1 MSIEFKFIRWKNFLS
16 TGNVFSELDLSK
28 AGTTLIVGENGSGK
42 STMLDALTFGL
53 FGKPFRNINKGQ
65 LVNSITRKDALVEI
79 EFWSS
84 SNMYRIVR
92 GIKPNLF
99 EVYCNEKLINQD
111 AEMKDY
117 QAILEKQILKINFKS
132 FCQVVVLG
140 SASFVP
146 FMQLTGPNR
155 RAIIEDLLDLEI
167 FTKMNVLLKEQIQQ
181 NEKDVQETENNK
193 KIVKTKIEIVHQHLK
208 ELRSKNEEFIKQK
221 ETTIAEHVLNIKESM
236 EEVKIL
242 QVKISELEAIKED
255 RTHVYNDL
263 NKLRDYRTKSL
274 NNKDIFKKEISFFKK
289 HENCPT
295 CSQGI
300 EPSFAA
306 DIVKDR
312 EAKVAK
318 IDNTMIKWEEA
329 NKKANDRMVNITKI
343 ESDISEVSSLLMQFQ
358 QSIKHNKS
366 ICITIQNEIDNAK
379 KSVKQ
384 TTETK
389 IADLEKD
396 LTQIQEKFNSFQED
410 RQVLAAAALMLKDGG
425 IKTKIINQ
433 YIPVIN
439 KLVNKYLAMMD
450 FFVSFEMNSEF
461 QESIKSRYRDDFSYA
476 SFSEGEKQKIDLSLL
491 FTWRA
496 IAKLRNSISTNL
508 LILDEVFDSSLD
520 SSGTDQL
527 MAIIQSLAS
536 DNSMFVISHKEQMND
551 KFNNIIRFTKHKNF
565 SKMESAA

>member
-16 TGNVFSELDLSK
+16 TGNVFTELDLSK
-28 AGTTLIVGENGSGK
+28 SGTTLIVGENGSGK

-79 EFWSS
+79 EFWSG

-99 EVYCNEKLINQD
+99 EVYCNEKLMNQD

-181 NEKDVQETENNK
+181 NEKDVQTTEYEK
-193 KIVKTKIEIVHQHLK
+193 KVVKTKIEMVHQHLK
-208 ELRSKNEEFIKQK
+208 ELRSKNEEFIKNKQILID
-221 ETTIAEHVLNIKESM
+221 EYVTRIKKDTQELQ
-236 EEVKIL
+236 IL
-242 QVKISELEAIKED
+242 QSKVDELVSQRED
-255 RTHVYNDL
+255 KNQIDNDL
-263 NKLRDYRTKSL
+263 NKLRDYRTKSM
-274 NNKDIFKKEISFFKK
+274 NNKDILIKEISFFKK

-306 DIVKDR
+306 EIVKDR
-312 EAKVAK
+312 QDKVAK
-318 IDNTMIKWEEA
+318 IDKAMVRWEEA
-329 NKKANDRMVNITKI
+329 NKKVMER
-343 ESDISEVSSLLMQFQ
+343 VSKNNQIGDDLYKLNSSFMEFQ
-358 QSIKHNKS
+358 NTIKHYKS
-366 ICITIQNEIDNAK
+366 MCVSVQNEIDTAK

-389 IADLEKD
+389 IADLEQD
-396 LTQIQEKFNSFQED
+396 LTKVEEKFNILQED

-476 SFSEGEKQKIDLSLL
+476 SFSEGEKQKIDLALL

-496 IAKLRNSISTNL
+496 VAKLRNSVSTNL

-527 MAIIQSLAS
+527 MAIIQSLAA

-551 KFNNIIRFTKHKNF
+551 KFSNIIRFAKHKNF

>member
-1 MSIEFKFIRWKNFLS
+1 MNIEFKFIRWKNFLS
-16 TGNVFSELDLSK
+16 TGNIFTEIDLSK

-65 LVNSITRKDALVEI
+65 LVNSITRKDAVVEI
-79 EFWSS
+79 EFWSG
-84 SNMYRIVR
+84 SNIYRIVR
-92 GIKPNLF
+92 GIKPNIF
-99 EVYCNEKLINQD
+99 EVYCNEKLMNQD

-181 NEKDVQETENNK
+181 NEKDVQETENDK
-193 KIVKTKIEIVHQHLK
+193 KVVKTKIDMVHQYLK
-208 ELRSKNEEFIKQK
+208 EIRSKNDEFIKNKQSVIDEYTAHI
-221 ETTIAEHVLNIKESM
+221 ETDKH
-236 EEVKIL
+236 
-242 QVKISELEAIKED
+242 ELETLQKQIDELVSQRED
-255 RTHVYNDL
+255 KVHIDNDL
-263 NKLRDYRTKSL
+263 NKLRDYRTKSM
-274 NNKDIFKKEISFFKK
+274 NNRDILKKEISFFKK

-306 DIVKDR
+306 EIVQDR
-312 EAKVAK
+312 QAK
-318 IDNTMIKWEEA
+318 IDKIDKAMIKWEDA
-329 NKKANDRMVNITKI
+329 NNKVRERAVKHSEISDKLYAVN
-343 ESDISEVSSLLMQFQ
+343 SLFVEVQN
-358 QSIKHNKS
+358 SIKHYKS
-366 ICITIQNEIDNAK
+366 ICVSAQNEIDNAK

-396 LTQIQEKFNSFQED
+396 LTTIENKFNTLQED

-476 SFSEGEKQKIDLSLL
+476 SFSEGEKQKIDLALL

-496 IAKLRNSISTNL
+496 VAKLRNSVSTNL

-527 MAIIQSLAS
+527 MVIIQSLAA

-551 KFNNIIRFTKHKNF
+551 KFSNIIRFTKHKNF

>member
-16 TGNVFSELDLSK
+16 TGNIFTEIDLSK
-28 AGTTLIVGENGSGK
+28 PGTTLIVGENGSGK
-42 STMLDALTFGL
+42 STMLDALAFGL
-53 FGKPFRNINKGQ
+53 FGTPFRNINKGQ
-65 LVNSITRKDALVEI
+65 LVNSITRKDAVVEI
-79 EFWSS
+79 EFWSG
-84 SNMYRIVR
+84 SNIYRIIR
-92 GIKPNLF
+92 GIKPNIF
-99 EVYCNEKLINQD
+99 EVYCNEKLMNQD

-117 QAILEKQILKINFKS
+117 QAILVKQILKINYKS

-146 FMQLTGPNR
+146 FMQLTGPSR

-181 NEKDVQETENNK
+181 NEKDLTGAENDK
-193 KIVKTKIEIVHQHLK
+193 KVIKTKIDMVYQHLK
-208 ELRSKNEEFIKQK
+208 EIRSKNEEFIKQK
-221 ETTIAEHVLNIKESM
+221 EAQIAEYTVRIEEDKKEIQTL
-236 EEVKIL
+236 EDKID
-242 QVKISELEAIKED
+242 ELVAQRED
-255 RTHVYNDL
+255 GAYIDNDM
-263 NKLRDYRTKSL
+263 NKLRDYRTKSM
-274 NNKDIFKKEISFFKK
+274 NNRDILKKEIAFFKK

-306 DIVKDR
+306 EIVRDR
-312 EAKVAK
+312 QAKVDK
-318 IDNTMIKWEEA
+318 IDKAMIKWEEA
-329 NKKANDRMVNITKI
+329 DKKVKERGRKHSEISTQIYETK
-343 ESDISEVSSLLMQFQ
+343 SLLSQVENT
-358 QSIKHNKS
+358 IKHYKS
-366 ICITIQNEIDNAK
+366 ICVSAREEIENAK
-379 KSVKQ
+379 KSVKKM
-384 TTETK
+384 TETK
-389 IADLEKD
+389 IADLEKE
-396 LTQIQEKFNSFQED
+396 LVAIETKFNTLQED

-439 KLVNKYLAMMD
+439 KLVNKYLTMMD

-476 SFSEGEKQKIDLSLL
+476 SFSEGEKQKIDLALL

-496 IAKLRNSISTNL
+496 VAKLRNSVSTNL

-527 MAIIQSLAS
+527 MAIIQSLAAE
-536 DNSMFVISHKEQMND
+536 NSMFVISHKEQMND
-551 KFNNIIRFTKHKNF
+551 KFSNIIRFTKHKNF